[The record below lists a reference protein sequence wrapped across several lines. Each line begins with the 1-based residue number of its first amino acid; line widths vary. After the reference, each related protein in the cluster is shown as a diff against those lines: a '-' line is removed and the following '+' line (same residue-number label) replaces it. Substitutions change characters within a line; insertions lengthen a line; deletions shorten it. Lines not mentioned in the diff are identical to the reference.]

1 MQIPLLDGLRWLT
14 DGCFYIYP
22 IAGALTYNLFLLPIV
37 MLYLPAKKE
46 QIINIELKFIDGSFS
61 FY

>member
-1 MQIPLLDGLRWLT
+1 MRPRQQ
-14 DGCFYIYP
+14 F
-22 IAGALTYNLFLLPIV
+22 FLLPIV

-46 QIINIELKFIDGSFS
+46 QIINIELKFFVGSFS